1 MTKSVN
7 FKLFLIK
14 APPNEP
20 GKKALDK
27 PKNPNLA
34 MTTKTSRTSLILGNW
49 KMNTLPEEGRLL
61 ARQLVPTVTDGL
73 HRNVEWGLAVPMTHL
88 ASMAS
93 EMKDQALLGGEVS
106 AAMLAAMGCRFSL
119 VGHSERRLYHGE
131 TSTQGGL
138 KIRRLQEQG
147 LMAVYCVGESLE
159 QRQSEAYAMV
169 IEAQLQE
176 ALGGEGL
183 SLDPSSLVLAYEP
196 VWAIGTGLTATPQQA
211 NEVHALIRRWI
222 FHNLGPEAASSLRI
236 LYGGSVNATNA
247 ADLLAGE
254 DVDGALVGGASLQ
267 IRAFADIVFSAP

>member
-1 MTKSVN
+1 
-7 FKLFLIK
+7 
-14 APPNEP
+14 
-20 GKKALDK
+20 
-27 PKNPNLA
+27 
-34 MTTKTSRTSLILGNW
+34 MTTKTSRTSLVLGNW

-73 HRNVEWGLAVPMTHL
+73 HRKVEWGLAVPMTHL

-93 EMKDQALLGGEVS
+93 EMKDQALLGAQDCSAHERGAYTGEVS

-131 TSTQGGL
+131 TSAQGGL

-183 SLDPSSLVLAYEP
+183 SMDPSSLVLAYEP

-222 FHNLGPEAASSLRI
+222 FRNLGPEAASSLRI